1 MGQFYITRCPKKK
14 YDNPFDYTMSTVKSA
29 FHSLKERIKDKSL
42 FEIEPLIQD
51 KKKEIRYTKKVDFN
65 EQVVNEYLNKKIN
78 INSKNFDLSL
88 LKNPFFLD

>member
-1 MGQFYITRCPKKK
+1 
-14 YDNPFDYTMSTVKSA
+14 MSTVKSA

-51 KKKEIRYTKKVDFN
+51 KKNEIRYTKKADFT